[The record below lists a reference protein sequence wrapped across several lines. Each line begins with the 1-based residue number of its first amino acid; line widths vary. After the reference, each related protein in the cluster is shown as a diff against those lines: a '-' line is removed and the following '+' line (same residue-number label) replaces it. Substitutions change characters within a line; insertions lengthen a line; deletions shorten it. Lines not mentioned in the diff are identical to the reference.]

1 VMQALGAHLREVRL
15 RQGVELRDVEQHI
28 KVRTKY
34 LRALEWERFDLIP
47 DKATARWAL
56 RAYAASLKLDADT
69 FVRELEARLRND
81 ETVGQGCPKR
91 RLVRDNLVMIPVVAA
106 AIAFPV
112 VVGLQG
118 RSGAPSVS
126 REPAAPQIPAPRP
139 ERARQTKA
147 AIGSSVAGSAG
158 VRTARRG
165 ALPAHQ
171 RARQAKAAIG
181 SSVAGSAGVR
191 TARRGALPAHRSEPR
206 GVASL
211 WVKASA
217 GDSWLEVRAGSERG
231 PVLYAG
237 TLGRGQT
244 VSFRR
249 PRLWVRLG
257 AASNVDVMADGRRP
271 TRRLFGTLDAVITPG
286 GFQQVPLALNQ

>member
-56 RAYAASLKLDADT
+56 RAYAASLKLDADS

-139 ERARQTKA
+139 ERARQ
-147 AIGSSVAGSAG
+147 
-158 VRTARRG
+158 
-165 ALPAHQ
+165 
-171 RARQAKAAIG
+171 AKAAIG

-191 TARRGALPAHRSEPR
+191 AARRAALPAHRSDPR